1 MGEQGIQMYI
11 FLFIEQF
18 IESNTVRVKET
29 NVIKSQKVERIKWF
43 DYEVTERIG
52 ANIMTL
58 NLLF

>member
-29 NVIKSQKVERIKWF
+29 NVIKSQKVERIK
-43 DYEVTERIG
+43 
-52 ANIMTL
+52 
-58 NLLF
+58 

>member
-1 MGEQGIQMYI
+1 MYI